1 MTGSAYD
8 KLYTTQKRL
17 DANRQAE
24 KELNEQLA
32 LQEEERRQAEIA
44 RKRAEANWFER
55 TMSTVGE
62 IGVDFLYGAGKGIEG
77 IIDFGAGIVG
87 SVGTKDFRNTIQNF
101 IEKDYV
107 GNSFLGDWQQ
117 NLHEISY
124 VDDMAVL

>member
-77 IIDFGAGIVG
+77 IIDFGAGIVDIRAVCIYHVT
-87 SVGTKDFRNTIQNF
+87 SDA
-101 IEKDYV
+101 
-107 GNSFLGDWQQ
+107 
-117 NLHEISY
+117 
-124 VDDMAVL
+124 DDIRLRLLQLLDCLLPKP